1 MKGGRGL
8 TFGTLPFAEERTE
21 GGELG
26 EVYVICRQ
34 DIKLK

>member
-1 MKGGRGL
+1 MFE
-8 TFGTLPFAEERTE
+8 TPHYAEEKTE

-34 DIKLK
+34 DIK

>member
-1 MKGGRGL
+1 MFE
-8 TFGTLPFAEERTE
+8 TPHSAEGKTE

-34 DIKLK
+34 DIK

>member
-1 MKGGRGL
+1 MEGGRGL
-8 TFGTLPFAEERTE
+8 TFGTLLFAEERTE

-26 EVYVICRQ
+26 EVYIICRQ